1 MTASQHFT
9 PEILFHS
16 NLLFTVTW
24 SLSPFLQKYQSKI
37 AAGLPTTHC
46 PGREDITFSPILPQE
61 PTCEI
66 HPPIPTAITY
76 LRVICVVKHPKNNPW
91 HRVYRIFSV
100 RWGRE
105 GRQIVLQCL
114 TEHAVKS
121 QVGPQDVPLLPTV
134 FFQFL
139 NLRPEAV

>member
-1 MTASQHFT
+1 MTAPQHFI
-9 PEILFHS
+9 PQILLLS

-24 SLSPFLQKYQSKI
+24 LLSPLLQKYQSKT
-37 AAGLPTTHC
+37 AADLPITHC
-46 PGREDITFSPILPQE
+46 PGREAITFSPILRQE
-61 PTCEI
+61 PDGET
-66 HPPIPTAITY
+66 HSPFPTAITY
-76 LRVICVVKHPKNNPW
+76 LRVIRVVKHPKNNPW

-100 RWGRE
+100 RWGCE

-114 TEHAVKS
+114 TENAVKS

-139 NLRPEAV
+139 NLGPKAV